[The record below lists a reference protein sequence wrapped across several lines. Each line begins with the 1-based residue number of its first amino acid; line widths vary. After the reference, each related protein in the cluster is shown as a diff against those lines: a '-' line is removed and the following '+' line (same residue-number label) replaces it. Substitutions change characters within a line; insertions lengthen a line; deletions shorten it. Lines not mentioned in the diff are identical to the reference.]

1 MVNEDQR
8 RRAIDASYGKR
19 AKAIREAKRLSL
31 CDVCERAEGLGLQ
44 LDPSVLSKL
53 ERGLLRWNST
63 YQARVALAL
72 GVADRE
78 IAGGLFE
85 DGHSQPILTQAS

>member
-1 MVNEDQR
+1 MSEDQR
-8 RRAIDASYGKR
+8 RRAIDLAYGKR
-19 AKAIREAKRLSL
+19 AKAIREAKRLNLS
-31 CDVCERAEGLGLQ
+31 DVCERAEKLGLQ

-53 ERGLLRWNST
+53 ERGILRWNSA

-72 GVADRE
+72 GVEDRE

-85 DGHSQPILTQAS
+85 DGHSLTILTQAL

>member
-1 MVNEDQR
+1 M
-8 RRAIDASYGKR
+8 AYGKR
-19 AKAIREAKRLSL
+19 AKAIRKAKKLNL
-31 CDVCERAEGLGLQ
+31 CDVCERAEKLGLR

-72 GVADRE
+72 GVADGE

-85 DGHSQPILTQAS
+85 DGHSVPILTQAS